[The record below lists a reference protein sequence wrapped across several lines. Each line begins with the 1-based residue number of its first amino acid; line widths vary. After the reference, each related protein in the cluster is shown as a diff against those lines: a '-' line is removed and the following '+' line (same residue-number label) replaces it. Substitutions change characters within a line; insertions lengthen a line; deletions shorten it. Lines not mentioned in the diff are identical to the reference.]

1 MNTLLEYIGPIILV
15 ILIISYSFYRRFH
28 PDTKDTKQPP
38 RCPKNVSL
46 LSFKPILQVENNIL
60 VKLEW
65 SVMQSTVLK
74 EQCLQC
80 SMKPIEHIIAA
91 NTVVTVFPEKKTVL
105 SPTLNNPT

>member
-1 MNTLLEYIGPIILV
+1 
-15 ILIISYSFYRRFH
+15 
-28 PDTKDTKQPP
+28 
-38 RCPKNVSL
+38 
-46 LSFKPILQVENNIL
+46 
-60 VKLEW
+60 
-65 SVMQSTVLK
+65 MQSMVLK